1 MQSLRYYQ
9 ELIQK
14 IDAFTASVVST
25 YSTMLH
31 CREGCSSCCIL
42 ESIMPVEVVPIL
54 KWYVVQPVS
63 VQNSIMQ
70 NNSNS
75 CIFLLHDSCLIYP
88 HRPII
93 CRTHGYP
100 VAINNTVDI
109 CPLNSGIIFEPQ
121 YILNLENCNTMLAA
135 INILFIKEIAIP
147 ALQKER
153 INLRTFFQ
161 SPETDIP
168 SIVHALKGY

>member
-1 MQSLRYYQ
+1 MQSLRYYS

-25 YSTMLH
+25 YSNKLQ
-31 CREGCSSCCIL
+31 CREGCSGCCIL
-42 ESIMPVEVVPIL
+42 ESIMPVELVPIL
-54 KWYVVQPVS
+54 KWYTEQPES
-63 VQNSIMQ
+63 IQNTILQ
-70 NNSNS
+70 NNSDL
-75 CIFLLHDSCLIYP
+75 CIFLFHDRCILYP

-100 VAINNTVDI
+100 VLINGTMDI
-109 CPLNSGIIFEPQ
+109 CPFNAGISFEPQ
-121 YILNLENCNTMLAA
+121 HILNLENCNTMLAA
-135 INILFIKEIAIP
+135 INILFIKEVHIP

-153 INLRTFFQ
+153 INLRAFFQ
-161 SPETDIP
+161 SPETDIL